1 MFKTSLP
8 HTYEA
13 FLLLYYFVRYFLE
26 NKFVSSYI
34 KGMKKKQKT
43 SKSGIF
49 QIRKWRQS
57 IAIHGFMYHTMIYA

>member
-34 KGMKKKQKT
+34 KGMKKNRKQVKVVF
-43 SKSGIF
+43 SKYGNGDN
-49 QIRKWRQS
+49 Q
-57 IAIHGFMYHTMIYA
+57 